1 MQPKNGTDLNRNG
14 NQYFNLGAKKWMGKG
29 RVPGTPRSPDP
40 TPKSTPK
47 LKTTDFTIKLF
58 RDAQR
63 EGKFVWAAGHTLKH
77 LLDDIDT
84 LKRALAAKG
93 E

>member
-14 NQYFNLGAKKWMGKG
+14 NQYFNLGAKRWMGKG
-29 RVPGTPRSPDP
+29 PVPGTPRSP
-40 TPKSTPK
+40 TSTPK

-63 EGKFVWAAGHTLKH
+63 EGKFVFAAGHTLTH